1 MWANSTQLIL
11 FFNFQLIL
19 LKKTSSNLFFFGVA
33 LLVSLKPLKS
43 RYLMLKFRYFLQILL
58 ILSLSQTISS
68 SLVVDSKSQ
77 ISVTD
82 YCPKMKFCAE
92 GAHVMCM
99 YYNPVSY
106 TYIHRQAFF
115 QVNGASFYCG
125 HTTKIDVT
133 REKLIATI
141 AFSRQTQ
148 LTLSSSNSTFLN
160 KSHDRTFC
168 LSCMNIIYKFL
179 EATLLYLN
187 SPFFH
192 FICCIQRLLGI
203 VGICVQNLDW

>member
-1 MWANSTQLIL
+1 
-11 FFNFQLIL
+11 
-19 LKKTSSNLFFFGVA
+19 
-33 LLVSLKPLKS
+33 
-43 RYLMLKFRYFLQILL
+43 
-58 ILSLSQTISS
+58 
-68 SLVVDSKSQ
+68 
-77 ISVTD
+77 
-82 YCPKMKFCAE
+82 
-92 GAHVMCM
+92 MCM

-125 HTTKIDVT
+125 HKTKIVVT
-133 REKLIATI
+133 REKLDAAI

-168 LSCMNIIYKFL
+168 LSCMKIIYKFL

-192 FICCIQRLLGI
+192 LFVVFSVYQELQEYVFKTLIDKLAIKRPFFRKVRFIKLSFCNFFIKKIQATPE
-203 VGICVQNLDW
+203 